1 MIRTSRTCPRNTAF
15 LPPLFPILLLADTVT
30 LSDGSR
36 KNGRVLGVEQEML
49 VLSAQPVPGLPS
61 VELRFPKARITA
73 IELEENTQRD
83 AFIHGARQPDL
94 PEIALLWERF
104 APLLTAPGSPSAR
117 IGLRYGLLLLEAGAP
132 VGLTDP
138 LPVFEK
144 IATSAP
150 LSAEREAAMQ
160 GVLRSLLSSRQWA
173 RAETEALSIARST
186 CGTPLLA
193 EARLAIGFVQSA
205 RLGEL
210 LQENPRWHEDDF
222 VRPERNRLHDSALDG
237 LLGAALLP
245 GVPSEIAARALLGA
259 LRVYEMEGNLPNA
272 KAVATDIASLHPT
285 SKEAASARE
294 WLNAN
299 PAPSQPKPN

>member
-1 MIRTSRTCPRNTAF
+1 M
-15 LPPLFPILLLADTVT
+15 LLLADTVT
-30 LSDGSR
+30 LSDGTR
-36 KNGRVLGVEQEML
+36 KTGSVLGIEQEML

-61 VELRFPKARITA
+61 VELRFPKTRITA
-73 IELEENTQRD
+73 IEFEENTQRD
-83 AFIHGARQPDL
+83 DFINGARQPDL
-94 PEIALLWERF
+94 SEIALLWERF
-104 APLLTAPGSPSAR
+104 APLLTAPGSPAAR

-132 VGLTDP
+132 GRLTDP
-138 LPVFEK
+138 LPLFEK
-144 IATSAP
+144 IAASAP
-150 LSAEREAAMQ
+150 SPAEREAARQ

-173 RAETEALSIARST
+173 RAETEALSIAQST
-186 CGTPLLA
+186 CGIPLLA
-193 EARLAIGFVQSA
+193 EARFAIGFVQSV
-205 RLGEL
+205 RLREL
-210 LQENPRWHEDDF
+210 LQENPRWQEDDF

-259 LRVYEMEGNLPNA
+259 LRVYEMEGNLPHA
-272 KAVATDIASLHPT
+272 RAVATDITSLHPT

>member
-1 MIRTSRTCPRNTAF
+1 MTRTARTCLRNTAF
-15 LPPLFPILLLADTVT
+15 LLPLFPILLLPDTVT

-36 KNGRVLGVEQEML
+36 KTGRVLGVEQDML
-49 VLSAQPVPGLPS
+49 ILSAQPVPGLPT
-61 VELRFPKARITA
+61 VELRFPKTRITA
-73 IELEENTQRD
+73 IEFEENTQRD
-83 AFIHGARQPDL
+83 SFIHGARKPDL

-132 VGLTDP
+132 GGLTDP
-138 LPVFEK
+138 LPLFEK
-144 IATSAP
+144 IAASP
-150 LSAEREAAMQ
+150 AEREAAKQ
-160 GVLRSLLSSRQWA
+160 GVLRSLLSSKQWA
-173 RAETEALSIARST
+173 RAETEALSVARSA

-205 RLGEL
+205 RLREL
-210 LQENPRWHEDDF
+210 LQENPRWQEDDF

-245 GVPSEIAARALLGA
+245 GVPPEMAARGLLGA
-259 LRVYEMEGNLPNA
+259 LRVYEMDGNPPHA
-272 KAVATDIASLHPT
+272 RAVATDLASLHPT
-285 SKEAASARE
+285 SNEAASARD

-299 PAPSQPKPN
+299 PLPPQPKAN

>member
-1 MIRTSRTCPRNTAF
+1 M
-15 LPPLFPILLLADTVT
+15 LLLADTVT

-36 KNGRVLGVEQEML
+36 KSGRVLGVEQEML
-49 VLSAQPVPGLPS
+49 VLSAQPVPGLPT

-73 IELEENTQRD
+73 IEFEENTQRD
-83 AFIHGARQPDL
+83 AFIHSARQPDL
-94 PEIALLWERF
+94 AEIALLWERF

-132 VGLTDP
+132 EGVTDP
-138 LPVFEK
+138 LPLFEK
-144 IATSAP
+144 IAASAP
-150 LSAEREAAMQ
+150 SPAEREAARQ
-160 GVLRSLLSSRQWA
+160 GVLRSLLSSKQWA
-173 RAETEALSIARST
+173 RAETEALSVARSA

-205 RLGEL
+205 RLRDL
-210 LQENPRWHEDDF
+210 HLENPRWQEDDF
-222 VRPERNRLHDSALDG
+222 VRPERNRLYESALDG

-245 GVPSEIAARALLGA
+245 GVPPEMAARALLGA
-259 LRVYEMEGNLPNA
+259 LRVYEMEGDLPQA
-272 KAVATDIASLHPT
+272 KAVATDITSLHPT

-299 PAPSQPKPN
+299 PLHPQPNAN